1 MNFDSQLYYLSP
13 AFYQQYTNPPFGEI
27 LYNKNGRAYNCLLIE
42 TKESYFICVPFRSNM
57 KHKYGYRF
65 RNSARSKR
73 SKSGLDYKKMV
84 IIEKSE
90 YLDSTHAA
98 VVDQDEYN
106 ETMINLTRIAREANC
121 FLEEYISYIKGNPSI
136 SRQEFDRRYTESPLQ
151 YFHSELGLI

>member
-13 AFYQQYTNPPFGEI
+13 AFYRQYPNPPFSEI
-27 LYNKNGRAYNCLLIE
+27 LYNNNGRAYNCLLIK
-42 TKESYFICVPFRSNM
+42 TKDTYFICVPFRSNM

-65 RNSARSKR
+65 RNSVRSKK

-90 YLDSTHAA
+90 YLDSTRRA

-106 ETMINLTRIAREANC
+106 EAMRNIVRIAREANR
-121 FLEEYISYIKGNPSI
+121 FLDEYISYIKGSPSI
-136 SRQEFDRRYTESPLQ
+136 SQEEFDRRYTESPLQ
-151 YFHSELGLI
+151 YFHSELGI